1 MFFDSFF
8 YTDTKAFVENF
19 SMITYPWH
27 ISKAMNLLVESAKT
41 NSMNPDQE
49 MHLIRW
55 LLNFD
60 KPHEVSLALFN

>member
-1 MFFDSFF
+1 
-8 YTDTKAFVENF
+8 
-19 SMITYPWH
+19 
-27 ISKAMNLLVESAKT
+27 MNLLVESAKT